1 MGRQPGFRTA
11 LLLVFLLT
19 LALATAFPALAA
31 SLPGPIVQ
39 PAPRAAVQHVRY
51 YFVSCVPYARQ
62 RSGIDLPGN
71 AWQWWGNAAGRYAR
85 GQTPEPGAVL
95 AFRAIRRMPLGHVAV
110 VSRVIN
116 AREILVD
123 QANWIPPGVIVRGT
137 PVVDVSPENDWTEV
151 RVGIGGGH
159 FGSEY
164 PTYGFIYRGRPGE
177 VPTEV
182 ASSLPLPPIAPGSGS
197 FAAGGTSGHI
207 EVAEAP
213 ADVSLGSALVT
224 GGFRLD
230 APDHRLR

>member
-1 MGRQPGFRTA
+1 MGRQPSYRIA
-11 LLLVFLLT
+11 LLLASLLS
-19 LALATAFPALAA
+19 LGIALPAAAA
-31 SLPGPIVQ
+31 SLPGPIIQ
-39 PAPRAAVQHVRY
+39 LAPRAAVQQVRY
-51 YFVSCVPYARQ
+51 YFVSCVPYARM

-71 AWQWWGNAAGRYAR
+71 AWQWWGNAAGRYER

-123 QANWIPPGVIVRGT
+123 QANWMPPGVIVRGT

-164 PTYGFIYRGRPGE
+164 PTYGFIYRSRPGE
-177 VPTEV
+177 VRTEV
-182 ASSLPLPPIAPGSGS
+182 ATNLPLPPVEPGHGS
-197 FAAGGTSGHI
+197 LDAGAASNHV

-213 ADVSLGSALVT
+213 ADVSLGSSLVT